1 MPEAGTLPEIR
12 DVLALDKT
20 IHEPARLAILA
31 LLQSVDSADFTWLMR
46 QTGLTQGNL
55 SAHLGKLDAAGL
67 VSVEKGFEGKRP
79 KTTLRITPEGAE
91 RLTAQARALI
101 RFLGLIDIRPPR
113 GTRTRKETRS

>member
-1 MPEAGTLPEIR
+1 MSEAGILPEIR

-31 LLQSVDSADFTWLMR
+31 LLLSVDSADFTWLMR

-67 VSVEKGFEGKRP
+67 VAIEKGFEGKRP
-79 KTTLRITPEGAE
+79 RTTLRITPEGAE
-91 RLTAQARALI
+91 RLTVQAQALI

-113 GTRTRKETRS
+113 GAKTRKDMRP